1 MRKHLY
7 FVKLTRAIFVSGLM
21 FFLTSIGY
29 TQTLGT
35 NAVPGESEILLDILR
50 KKGVITEQEAKEAE
64 KALQQRRSMKDQ
76 LREDDF
82 KFKVNKAVKSIELFG
97 DARIRYEYREAQ
109 SIFSDTYARERY
121 RYRLRVGIKS
131 EFTDHFYGGVRIE
144 PSTSQRSALGTFG
157 DDPGPW
163 GKGNDRIN
171 IGQLYLGWKPNDWF
185 NMEAGR
191 IANPIYSSIL
201 VWDSDICP
209 EGLTEKFKYSV
220 GDFELFATFGQFLY
234 DDGDPEN
241 PFGNG
246 AIGKDSYMFAWQ
258 LGANYK
264 INKSMSI
271 QIAPALYT
279 YTGGGD
285 YDKVYDPASGADSSI
300 NDLLILDIPAEF
312 NFKAFNLPCK
322 LFGQV
327 ALNLEASD
335 RAAAA
340 RTVNPLAYSAAGDE
354 NLAYQF
360 GLSIGKSGKKGMWD
374 ARVFWQHTE
383 LFSLDP
389 NLVDSDYFNGFLN
402 FEGIGVSVN
411 YSITD
416 NIFLTLSYGYG
427 DRINKKLTTGSG
439 LDLGNF
445 GGTYTGNR
453 MNLIQADLNWKF

>member
-1 MRKHLY
+1 MGKHI
-7 FVKLTRAIFVSGLM
+7 FIKKLSAIIVSAHICV
-21 FFLTSIGY
+21 LTNIVGG
-29 TQTLGT
+29 QTAPT
-35 NAVPGESEILLDILR
+35 NAAPGESEVLLDLLR
-50 KKGVITEQEAKEAE
+50 KKGVITEQEAKDAE
-64 KALQQRRSMKDQ
+64 KALKEKRLS
-76 LREDDF
+76 REKAAADDF
-82 KFKVNKAVKSIELFG
+82 KFKVNKAVKSLEFFG
-97 DARIRYEYREAQ
+97 DARLRYEYREGQ
-109 SIFSDTYARERY
+109 SSTSDTYARERY
-121 RYRLRVGIKS
+121 RYRLRLGLKS
-131 EFTDHFYGGVRIE
+131 EFTDNFYGGIRIE

-157 DDPGPW
+157 DDAGPW
-163 GKGNDRIN
+163 GKNNDRIN

-191 IANPIYSSIL
+191 IANPIYSSLL

-220 GDFELFATFGQFLY
+220 GDFDLFATFGQFLY

-246 AIGKDSYMFAWQ
+246 AIGKESYMFAWQ

-264 INKSMSI
+264 INKSMSF

-285 YDKVYDPASGADSSI
+285 YDKVYNPAAGADSSI

-312 NFKAFNLPCK
+312 NFKALNLPWK
-322 LFGQV
+322 IFGQV
-327 ALNLEASD
+327 AVNLEASD

-340 RTVNPLAYSAAGDE
+340 RAVNPLAYTAAGDE

-360 GLSIGKSGKKGMWD
+360 GLSIGKSGKKGTWD
-374 ARVFWQHTE
+374 TRVFWQHTE

-402 FEGIGVSVN
+402 FEGVGVSLN

-416 NIFLTLSYGYG
+416 NIFFTVSYGYG
-427 DRINKKLTTGSG
+427 DRINKRLTTGSG
-439 LDLGNF
+439 LDLGTF
-445 GGTYTGNR
+445 GNTYAGTR
-453 MNLIQADLNWKF
+453 MNLFQVDLNWKF